1 MNKNVPYWVVFLEQ
15 GVNLQPRWGDFSV
28 SPPGTGDTQN
38 LIHFWSPKHREGW
51 LGEIF
56 GSLFSRFR
64 AIFGVKISPITKIF
78 ACVIFYIFV
87 IDINEKLFS

>member
-1 MNKNVPYWVVFLEQ
+1 MGGFFEGGGKSPSSVEE
-15 GVNLQPRWGDFSV
+15 FSV
-28 SPPGTGDTQN
+28 SPPGTGGDSKFNSFLVPQT
-38 LIHFWSPKHREGW
+38 PGGVGRGD
-51 LGEIF
+51 F

-78 ACVIFYIFV
+78 ACGIFYIFD